1 MAEERKVK
9 VALVGNGNRG
19 RGLLSMLLR
28 MEDVEMVAVCDKLD
42 VKLDDAKDIA
52 KRAGEKTGRDYS
64 NILYTKDLN
73 DILSNPEIE
82 AVFNTTSWA
91 AHINVAV
98 ASMEAGKDV
107 SIEVGGTNTIEDI
120 WRLVRTQEKTG
131 KQCMMLEN
139 CCYGREEL
147 AMLNMTR
154 LGIFGDI
161 VHCTGG
167 YGHDLR
173 WLFYD
178 MATSGRERV
187 IDYLHR
193 NADTY
198 PTHALGPIA
207 KILNI
212 NRGNR
217 MVSLTST
224 SSCAKGMEEY
234 VNSKG
239 DENHPLYGKRYMQ
252 GDIVTTTIKCAHGET
267 IVLTL
272 DTTLPRPYSRY
283 FTVRG
288 TKGMYSE
295 DGRYVYTQAEHEH
308 RDGDGF
314 KTTDVYQNVESY
326 MDKYDHEIWRE
337 NLGKVDSSTAK
348 QVEGGHAS
356 IDKLVLRAFVESV
369 KFGTPVPIDVYDCA
383 AWMCIT
389 ALSEASIAQ
398 GGAPVAIPDFTNGR
412 WMTTSFQQYS
422 KWSI

>member
-1 MAEERKVK
+1 MAEKIVK
-9 VALVGNGNRG
+9 AALVGNGNRG
-19 RGLLSMLLR
+19 RGLLSML
-28 MEDVEMVAVCDKLD
+28 MNMPDVEIVAVCDLLDSKLE
-42 VKLDDAKDIA
+42 DAKQIA
-52 KRAGEKTGRDYS
+52 TKKGKDLS
-64 NILYTKDLN
+64 KILFTKDYKEVLA
-73 DILSNPEIE
+73 IPEIE
-82 AVFNTTSWA
+82 AIFNTTSWG
-91 AHINVAV
+91 AHINVAID
-98 ASMEAGKDV
+98 SMEAGKDV
-107 SIEVGGTNTIEDI
+107 SIEVGGTNSIEDI

-147 AMLNMTR
+147 AVLNMVR
-154 LGIFGDI
+154 LGIFGDV
-161 VHCTGG
+161 VHCAGG

-178 MATSGRERV
+178 MAVTGRERV

-193 NADTY
+193 NCDTY

-224 SSCAKGMEEY
+224 ASCAKGMEEY

-239 DENHPLYGKRYMQ
+239 NEEHPLYGKRYTQ

-272 DTTLPRPYSRY
+272 DTTLPRPYSRF

-314 KTTDVYQNVESY
+314 KTTDVYQNVDSY
-326 MDKYDHEIWRE
+326 CEKYEHPLWRE
-337 NLGKVDSSTAK
+337 NLGYVDEKTQK

-398 GGAPVAIPDFTNGR
+398 GGAPVSIPDFTNGK
-412 WMTTSFQQYS
+412 WMLNKFEQHS

>member
-1 MAEERKVK
+1 MNEERKVK
-9 VALVGNGNRG
+9 AALVGNGNRG
-19 RGLLSMLLR
+19 RGLLSMLFN
-28 MEDVEMVAVCDKLD
+28 MEDVEIVAVCDTRDDKLE
-42 VKLDDAKDIA
+42 DARQIAGKKGKDLS
-52 KRAGEKTGRDYS
+52 K
-64 NILYTKDLN
+64 ILFTKDYKEVLAM
-73 DILSNPEIE
+73 EEVE

-91 AHINVAV
+91 SHINVAV
-98 ASMEAGKDV
+98 DAMEAGKDV
-107 SIEVGGTNTIEDI
+107 SIEVGGTNSIEDI

-131 KQCMMLEN
+131 KRCMMLEN
-139 CCYGREEL
+139 CCYGRIEL
-147 AMLNMTR
+147 AMLNMVR
-154 LGIFGDI
+154 QGVFGQI

-178 MATSGRERV
+178 MATTGRERV

-193 NADTY
+193 NCDTY

-224 SSCAKGMEEY
+224 ASCAAGMEEY
-234 VNSKG
+234 VNSK
-239 DENHPLYGKRYMQ
+239 DDKSHPLYGKRYTQ

-272 DTTLPRPYSRY
+272 DTTLPRPYSRF

-288 TKGMYSE
+288 TKGMFSE
-295 DGRYVYTQAEHEH
+295 DGRYVYTQAQHEH

-314 KTTDVYQNVESY
+314 KTTDIYRNI
-326 MDKYDHEIWRE
+326 DKYLDEYDHEIWKE
-337 NLGKVDSSTAK
+337 NLGHVDSKTAK

-356 IDKLVLRAFVESV
+356 IDKLVLRAFVESI
-369 KFGTPVPIDVYDCA
+369 KYDTPEPIDVYDCA

-398 GGAPVAIPDFTNGR
+398 GGAPVSIPDFTNGK
-412 WMTTSFQQYS
+412 WMTNKFERHS